1 MTEGPNPETVEW
13 LARAT
18 KGVPVM
24 AVLRAWAQE
33 EGWDLELLVGLVKKR
48 RKELG
53 IPTSSAPKLTT
64 PKLPWQK

>member
-33 EGWDLELLVGLVKKR
+33 EGWDLELLVGLVK
-48 RKELG
+48 
-53 IPTSSAPKLTT
+53 
-64 PKLPWQK
+64 